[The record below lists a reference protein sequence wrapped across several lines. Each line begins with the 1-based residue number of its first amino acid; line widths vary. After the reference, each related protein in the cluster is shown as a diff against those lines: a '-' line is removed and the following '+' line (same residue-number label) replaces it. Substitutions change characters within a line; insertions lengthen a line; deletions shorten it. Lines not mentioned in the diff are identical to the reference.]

1 MLGVRLKKIQLERL
15 KKIMN
20 NNQIKKFIMF
30 YERITLNMFKT
41 LDSMSKVLIN
51 IDTKHRLSSIKF
63 N

>member
-1 MLGVRLKKIQLERL
+1 
-15 KKIMN
+15 
-20 NNQIKKFIMF
+20 
-30 YERITLNMFKT
+30 MFKT